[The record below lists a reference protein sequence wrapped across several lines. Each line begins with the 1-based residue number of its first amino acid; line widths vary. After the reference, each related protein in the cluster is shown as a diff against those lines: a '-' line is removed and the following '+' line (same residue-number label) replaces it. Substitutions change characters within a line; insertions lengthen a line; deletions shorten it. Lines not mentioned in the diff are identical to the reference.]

1 LDQLRLLDLSCLL
14 GQLCLLALSILE
26 DQLRQ
31 LDQLRL

>member
-1 LDQLRLLDLSCLL
+1 VDRLRLLDRLL
-14 GQLCLLALSILE
+14 LLALSILE